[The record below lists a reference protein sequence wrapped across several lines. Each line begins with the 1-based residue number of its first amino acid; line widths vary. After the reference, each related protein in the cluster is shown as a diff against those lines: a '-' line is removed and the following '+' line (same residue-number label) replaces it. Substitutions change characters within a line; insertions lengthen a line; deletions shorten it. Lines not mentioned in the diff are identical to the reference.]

1 MDPTAGIGQSIA
13 FAAVAFVFAIGFF
26 LMLTVGQFG
35 GVVLRLTLMRRL
47 LGQPNEPDPDTRG
60 SLESFLL
67 VVSIMAG
74 TWVLFLLLPDE
85 IVFGAICLSA
95 VLLTVRRV
103 LK

>member
-1 MDPTAGIGQSIA
+1 MGPTASIGQSIA

-35 GVVLRLTLMRRL
+35 GVILRLTLMRRL
-47 LGQPNEPDPDTRG
+47 LGQPNEPDSDTRG

-67 VVSIMAG
+67 VISIMAG
-74 TWVLFLLLPDE
+74 TWVLFLLFPDVV
-85 IVFGAICLSA
+85 VFSGICLSA
-95 VLLTVRRV
+95 ILLTVWKV